1 VTGIVNA
8 PSLHLGQREN
18 SRILATTTKSSKYP
32 PKKITKSRRERDR
45 VFLGYSKGSEAES
58 EAERQKLFPPFPLSP
73 CVNV

>member
-18 SRILATTTKSSKYP
+18 TSNNNKKFKIP